1 MGNILKTLK
10 FKRMGASP
18 TIRTVVPNHL
28 VPEDSPQ
35 KEQPNRRYATNKI
48 ETTKYSVL
56 SFLPKN
62 LFEQFHRFANLYFVF
77 IVFLNWIPAVNAFGK
92 EVAMIPVLFVL
103 SVTALKDAFEDYR
116 RYKSDK
122 KINNL
127 ACRVYSGLVFL
138 WVFICFNFRC
148 RWIMVLTGLSFD
160 PEFIS
165 VVLLQFKLGS
175 DFKQIEKGFWGQ

>member
-127 ACRVYSGLVFL
+127 ACRVYSGLVFFS
-138 WVFICFNFRC
+138 VFICFNFRC
-148 RWIMVLTGLSFD
+148 R
-160 PEFIS
+160 
-165 VVLLQFKLGS
+165 
-175 DFKQIEKGFWGQ
+175 